1 MRVESF
7 GTLGGKLKYSEISL
21 AKYSIQVDV
30 REELAETTFACG
42 LLDPFVAPS
51 LKFQFGTRN
60 ASGRAEARGHF
71 TWPTNLL

>member
-1 MRVESF
+1 MRVEVVRTFRGNS
-7 GTLGGKLKYSEISL
+7 KYSEISL

-42 LLDPFVAPS
+42 LLDLFVAPA

>member
-30 REELAETTFACG
+30 REELAETTFGCLTFLW
-42 LLDPFVAPS
+42 LL
-51 LKFQFGTRN
+51 
-60 ASGRAEARGHF
+60 H
-71 TWPTNLL
+71 